1 MTTGTANAAGE
12 GVVIAGGGL
21 AAQRCAETLRR
32 LGYEGRVR
40 MVCAEPHLPYDRPP
54 LSKAVLGDPAAE
66 DSVGFRP
73 AEWYPN
79 KAIEALRGIAASG
92 LDPAAH
98 RLALGDGSAVHYEQL
113 VIATGAKP
121 RTLPAFA
128 GYENVSTLRTL
139 EDSRCLRAAMVPGD
153 RLLVIGAGFIGQE
166 AAAAACKA
174 GVHTTI
180 IETAPAPLAALLGA
194 ELGGWFADLHR
205 ASGVELLLSEQVEGV
220 HGDRRVE
227 SVTLRSG
234 KIVACDHVLVGVGIE
249 PSLDWLRGSALAEGI
264 VRTDVDGRSE
274 VPGVYAAGDAA
285 ALFDPLLGRH
295 VLGSHWETAGRQ
307 GARAAKAMLGLD
319 PGPAG
324 VSSFWSDLYGTRV
337 QYLGHAPL
345 ADGLSFD
352 GDPRSRDFMATFT
365 TAGRP
370 VAVLLAGRPQ
380 MLPHARALLTTSNE
394 RNQG

>member
-1 MTTGTANAAGE
+1 MSA

-21 AAQRCAETLRR
+21 AGQRCAEALRR
-32 LGYEGRVR
+32 SGYEGPVV
-40 MVCAEPHLPYDRPP
+40 MACGEPHRPYDRPP
-54 LSKAVLGDPAAE
+54 LSKEVLHDAAAE
-66 DSVGFRP
+66 ERLSFRP
-73 AEWYPN
+73 ERWYEE
-79 KAIEALRGIAASG
+79 KAVELLLGVEATG
-92 LDPAAH
+92 LDAAA
-98 RLALGDGSAVHYEQL
+98 RTIALGDGTSLPYASL
-113 VIATGAKP
+113 LIATGGRA
-121 RTLPAFA
+121 RRLGAFE
-128 GYENVSTLRTL
+128 GFENVSTLRTL

-370 VAVLLAGRPQ
+370 IAVLLAGRPQ
-380 MLPHARALLTTSNE
+380 MLPHARELLSTDNGVKE
-394 RNQG
+394 RSQA

>member
-1 MTTGTANAAGE
+1 MSA

-21 AAQRCAETLRR
+21 AGQRCAEALRR
-32 LGYEGRVR
+32 SGYDGAVTI
-40 MVCAEPHLPYDRPP
+40 VCGEPHRPYDRPP
-54 LSKAVLGDPAAE
+54 LSKDVLHDEAAE
-66 DSVGFRP
+66 ESLSFRP
-73 AEWYPN
+73 EAWYR
-79 KAIEALRGIAASG
+79 ERDVELLLGVEASG
-92 LDPAAH
+92 LDAAAH
-98 RLALGDGSAVHYEQL
+98 RIALRDGSSLPYEHLL
-113 VIATGAKP
+113 VATGGRP
-121 RTLPAFA
+121 RLLAEFA
-128 GYENVSTLRTL
+128 GFENVSTLRTL
-139 EDSRCLRAAMVPGD
+139 EDSRALRTAMVPGA

-166 AAAAACKA
+166 AAAAASKA
-174 GVHTTI
+174 GVHATI
-180 IETAPAPLAALLGA
+180 VEAAPAPLAALLGA
-194 ELGGWFADLHR
+194 ELGAWFAELHR
-205 ASGVELLLSEQVEGV
+205 SSGVELLLSEQVERV
-220 HGDRRVE
+220 HGNARVRA
-227 SVTLRSG
+227 VTLASG
-234 KIVACDHVLVGVGIE
+234 RTVECDHVLVGVGIE
-249 PSLDWLRGSALAEGI
+249 PSLDWLADSAFAGAA

-274 VPGVYAAGDAA
+274 IPGVYAAGDAA

-345 ADGLSFD
+345 ADALSFD

-380 MLPHARALLTTSNE
+380 MLPHARELLSTNNE
-394 RNQG
+394 RNQS